1 MIGGNDMKKWL
12 ICILL
17 ALTQSTLAQDPLQSM
32 MEKNL
37 RDRMSE
43 RSTQAPSLL
52 TAMALEKEVDPD
64 EYYVG
69 PGDQFLIQIGGA
81 GSDNIET
88 TVSPEG
94 ELIITAVGAIPVANK
109 TLTEAKRITQEYLS
123 VKYVS
128 KTIGIHLVKPRLFKV
143 SVTGAI
149 LEPGSVEVTAMSR
162 AAEAID
168 LAGGLK
174 QRMTVETLM
183 QQITIKSPVKE
194 ETSLQTTKPN
204 PQVKYESYAGSQRNI
219 LIKRRTGES
228 VPVDLQKFNLTGDL
242 KANPFLRDGD
252 VIIVPTEETSAG
264 RVYIAGALK
273 NPDIFEFAPGDCV
286 GDLIT
291 MAHGFT
297 TDADSSK
304 IELVRF
310 KGTGSNTTRE
320 LLHLPA
326 DNPQARERSMRFP
339 LQPDDRLFVRFQYK
353 FHETRN
359 IEIEGEVLYPGFYA
373 LEEGEIRLSEM
384 IERAGGFSSEASL
397 KNAYI
402 QRRAQED
409 VLDPEFERLKKMSV
423 LEMTESERDYFKI
436 KSRERTGG
444 MGVDFVAL
452 FEKGDKSQDV
462 ILRDHDLIH
471 IPAQEMTVK
480 VTGQVLNPGLYPYK
494 PNMNVKHYLTEAGG
508 FNWNARKSRVRL
520 IRSQTGEWAKPDDDT
535 AVEIGDTIFIPEKPE
550 RDYWQ
555 LSRDLIAVA
564 AQLATIFLVIYT
576 TTTSGN

>member
-1 MIGGNDMKKWL
+1 MKKWL

-183 QQITIKSPVKE
+183 QQVTIKSPVKE

-494 PNMNVKHYLTEAGG
+494 PDMNVKHYLTEAGG

>member
-1 MIGGNDMKKWL
+1 MKKWL

-183 QQITIKSPVKE
+183 QQVTIKSPVKE

-564 AQLATIFLVIYT
+564 AQLATIFLVIYN
-576 TTTSGN
+576 TTSE

>member
-1 MIGGNDMKKWL
+1 MKKWL

-17 ALTQSTLAQDPLQSM
+17 ALTQSILAQDPLQSM

-183 QQITIKSPVKE
+183 KQVTIKSPVKE

-409 VLDPEFERLKKMSV
+409 VLDPEYERLKKMTV

>member
-1 MIGGNDMKKWL
+1 MKKWL

-183 QQITIKSPVKE
+183 QQVTIKSPVKE

-286 GDLIT
+286 GDLIA

>member
-1 MIGGNDMKKWL
+1 MKKWL

-183 QQITIKSPVKE
+183 QQVTIKSPVKE

-219 LIKRRTGES
+219 LIKRRTGEA

-564 AQLATIFLVIYT
+564 AQLATIFLVIYN
-576 TTTSGN
+576 TTSE

>member
-1 MIGGNDMKKWL
+1 MKKWL

-286 GDLIT
+286 GDLIA

-494 PNMNVKHYLTEAGG
+494 PDMNVKHYLTEAGG

-564 AQLATIFLVIYT
+564 AQLATIFLVIY
-576 TTTSGN
+576 

>member
-1 MIGGNDMKKWL
+1 MKKWL

-17 ALTQSTLAQDPLQSM
+17 ALTQSILAQDPLQSM

-183 QQITIKSPVKE
+183 QQVTIKSPVKE

-286 GDLIT
+286 GDLIA

-310 KGTGSNTTRE
+310 KGTGSTTTRE

-326 DNPQARERSMRFP
+326 DNPQGREQSMRFP

-409 VLDPEFERLKKMSV
+409 VLDPEYERLKKMTV

>member
-1 MIGGNDMKKWL
+1 MKKWL

-17 ALTQSTLAQDPLQSM
+17 ALTQSILAQDPLQSM

-183 QQITIKSPVKE
+183 KQVTIKSPVKE

-286 GDLIT
+286 GDLIA

-310 KGTGSNTTRE
+310 KGTGSTTTRE

-326 DNPQARERSMRFP
+326 DNPQAREQSMRFP

-409 VLDPEFERLKKMSV
+409 VLDPEYERLKKMTV

>member
-1 MIGGNDMKKWL
+1 MKKWL

-17 ALTQSTLAQDPLQSM
+17 ALTQSILAQDPLQSM

-183 QQITIKSPVKE
+183 QQVTIKSPVKE

-326 DNPQARERSMRFP
+326 DNPQAREQSMRFP

-409 VLDPEFERLKKMSV
+409 VLDPEYERLKKMTV

-494 PNMNVKHYLTEAGG
+494 PDMNVKHYLTEAGG

-564 AQLATIFLVIYT
+564 AQLATIFLVIYN
-576 TTTSGN
+576 TTSE

>member
-1 MIGGNDMKKWL
+1 MKKWL

>member
-1 MIGGNDMKKWL
+1 MKKWL

-183 QQITIKSPVKE
+183 QQVTIKSPVKE

-326 DNPQARERSMRFP
+326 DNPQAREQSMRFP

>member
-1 MIGGNDMKKWL
+1 MKKWL

-183 QQITIKSPVKE
+183 QQVTIKSPVKE

-326 DNPQARERSMRFP
+326 DNPQAREQSMRFP

-564 AQLATIFLVIYT
+564 AQLATIFLVIYN
-576 TTTSGN
+576 TTSE

>member
-1 MIGGNDMKKWL
+1 MKKWL

-183 QQITIKSPVKE
+183 QQVTIKSPVKE

-359 IEIEGEVLYPGFYA
+359 IETEGEVLYPGFYA

-564 AQLATIFLVIYT
+564 AQLATIFLVIYN
-576 TTTSGN
+576 TTSE

>member
-1 MIGGNDMKKWL
+1 MKKWL

-183 QQITIKSPVKE
+183 QQVTIKSPVKE

-286 GDLIT
+286 GDLIA

-326 DNPQARERSMRFP
+326 DNPQAREQSMRFP

>member
-1 MIGGNDMKKWL
+1 MKKWL

-17 ALTQSTLAQDPLQSM
+17 ALTQSILAQDPLQSM

-183 QQITIKSPVKE
+183 KQVTIKSPVKE

-286 GDLIT
+286 GDLIA

-310 KGTGSNTTRE
+310 KGTGSTTTRE

-326 DNPQARERSMRFP
+326 DNPQAREQSMRFP

>member
-1 MIGGNDMKKWL
+1 MKKWL

-183 QQITIKSPVKE
+183 QQVTIKSPVKE

-494 PNMNVKHYLTEAGG
+494 PDMNVKHYLTEAGG

-564 AQLATIFLVIYT
+564 AQLATIFLVIYN
-576 TTTSGN
+576 TTSE

>member
-1 MIGGNDMKKWL
+1 MKKWL

-183 QQITIKSPVKE
+183 QQVTIKSPVKE

-564 AQLATIFLVIYT
+564 AQLATIFLVIY
-576 TTTSGN
+576 

>member
-1 MIGGNDMKKWL
+1 MKKWL

-183 QQITIKSPVKE
+183 QQVTIKSPVKE